1 MVDMA
6 VTEQRVQHEVALNN
20 TTTSFHYIKHKRNDE
35 LQLII
40 TVVCATGSLPLTPFI
55 QLSAKKAF
63 KASSPLHRNQGERAY
78 KVIQIRRPRKL
89 QQICGRGQEYKERVI
104 FLTHTYCTHKYFLYN
119 FCTLGCSILSE
130 RDTKLSGY
138 TLYSSPHHPKNNYS
152 CSNMTVSHI
161 PLRTTAKYRP
171 LSSD

>member
-1 MVDMA
+1 MA

-89 QQICGRGQEYKERVI
+89 QQICGREQEYKEHVI
-104 FLTHTYCTHKYFLYN
+104 FLTHLLNTYIFLVQ
-119 FCTLGCSILSE
+119 L
-130 RDTKLSGY
+130 
-138 TLYSSPHHPKNNYS
+138 LYSWLFHTFRKRHKAFRIYSLLLPPPPKEQLFLQQHD
-152 CSNMTVSHI
+152 CFTH
-161 PLRTTAKYRP
+161 
-171 LSSD
+171 SSQDHRKIQAPKQ